1 MNIANKQ
8 RIKARI
14 AKAEKARSDA
24 WNFADLQ
31 FPREDWYYEVQNG
44 DTLLGYIDWVIGKLE
59 SLGA

>member
-1 MNIANKQ
+1 MNKN

-14 AKAEKARSDA
+14 AKAEKARSGDA
-24 WNFADLQ
+24 WNFADPQ
-31 FPREDWYYEVQNG
+31 FPREDWQYEVQNG

>member
-1 MNIANKQ
+1 MNVANKQ

-14 AKAEKARSDA
+14 
-24 WNFADLQ
+24 
-31 FPREDWYYEVQNG
+31 QNG